1 MEFYSHWCPACKAFQ
16 PTYKE
21 IAMHLKTI
29 MDEEDVAWGGIGV
42 RLEFSLCLSLPISL
56 LSPIMAL

>member
-1 MEFYSHWCPACKAFQ
+1 
-16 PTYKE
+16 
-21 IAMHLKTI
+21 MHLKTI